1 MRGNY
6 FCVATVTVGV
16 LSRALK
22 SDILK
27 KVYQDTHIKTH
38 TGSRLALWYLDALA
52 VKILMLIKEGNS

>member
-1 MRGNY
+1 MRENY

-27 KVYQDTHIKTH
+27 KVSIVKTH